1 MERSYILEE
10 TTEALIPSPGE
21 IDILLNPELGSSAAV
36 FDIWEG
42 SSLHITNGYTFNPG
56 TQVINAGTLELTG
69 GTFDL
74 NHEVNLGGQAQIT
87 GGILTGTHTLSGNI
101 VVNGGVFDGNGI
113 TTIASDGAVE
123 FAHPEDNPL
132 ERTFVNEGN
141 IIWSDG
147 DMTGSATDGTLGAS
161 ATGFTVTNNGT
172 FQKTAGESTT
182 TVNAPFTTNGIVRAD
197 TGILHFADSF
207 NFDNGLL
214 ALGGGQVTLA
224 QTLSFPSTSALTG
237 NGTIIGNVETSGF
250 VSPGN
255 SIGSLSITGDLTLLP
270 DSNSFFEVDAD
281 SDPKSVD
288 LVSVSGNLVLGGT
301 LSWNQLSALDP
312 ISTDMFTLFTANNL
326 TGHLLERGARLST
339 ANGHRSFIVN
349 YGTTSIFDT
358 NSVVFSDFEFTPV
371 PEPSTWAL
379 LMTGLFLVGWQG
391 RRRRIRK

>member
-1 MERSYILEE
+1 
-10 TTEALIPSPGE
+10 
-21 IDILLNPELGSSAAV
+21 
-36 FDIWEG
+36 
-42 SSLHITNGYTFNPG
+42 
-56 TQVINAGTLELTG
+56 
-69 GTFDL
+69 
-74 NHEVNLGGQAQIT
+74 
-87 GGILTGTHTLSGNI
+87 
-101 VVNGGVFDGNGI
+101 
-113 TTIASDGAVE
+113 
-123 FAHPEDNPL
+123 
-132 ERTFVNEGN
+132 
-141 IIWSDG
+141 
-147 DMTGSATDGTLGAS
+147 MTGSATDGTLGAS